1 MSKTID
7 DFRNFFKIDKEK
19 QTFSVKEAI
28 VETLSLQSAQFKN
41 RNIEVEVIG
50 KDFSFFSY
58 KGEFQQV
65 ILNLLNNAKDAILE
79 RNIELGKITI
89 TLDPKFITLEDNAG
103 GIDPAIIERIFEP
116 YFTTKEQGEGT
127 GIGLY
132 MSKMIIEK
140 NMGGVLRV
148 VNTDIGAQFIITF
161 AHESSKSSPK
171 VV

>member
-19 QTFSVKEAI
+19 QTFSLKEAI
-28 VETLSLQSAQFKN
+28 IETLSLQSAQFKS
-41 RNIEVEVIG
+41 RNIEVEVLG
-50 KDFSFFSY
+50 EDVSFLSY

-79 RNIELGKITI
+79 RNIEVGKITI
-89 TLDPKFITLEDNAG
+89 TLDSNVITLEDNAG
-103 GIDPAIIERIFEP
+103 GIDTSIIERIFEP

-140 NMGGVLRV
+140 NMGGTLRV
-148 VNTDIGAQFIITF
+148 VNTDVGARFIITL